1 MAIPSPVK
9 FTKNGVEYTSQV
21 DRVNYTIKELV
32 RAALRDTGRFVCNR
46 TRKQIKRRTG
56 KLAKNIQYWVRKRE
70 TDLVVGFK
78 PGGFYGIFQ
87 ELGAP
92 ERGIP
97 KTGALRNAVY
107 ENIDEIRKIQ
117 GMYLSAIEDENKA
130 LSLINESEEMGDGN

>member
-9 FTKNGVEYTSQV
+9 FTKNGVEYISQV
-21 DRVNYTIKELV
+21 DRVKYTINELV
-32 RAALRDTGRFVCNR
+32 RAALRDTGKYVCR
-46 TRKQIKRRTG
+46 MTRKQIRRRTG
-56 KLAKNIQYWVRKRE
+56 KLAKNIQYWVRKKE
-70 TDLVVGFK
+70 TDLLVGFK

-107 ENIDEIRKIQ
+107 DNIDEIRKIQ
-117 GMYLSAIEDENKA
+117 GVYLSAIDDENKA
-130 LSLINESEEMGDGN
+130 LGLINESEEMGDGN